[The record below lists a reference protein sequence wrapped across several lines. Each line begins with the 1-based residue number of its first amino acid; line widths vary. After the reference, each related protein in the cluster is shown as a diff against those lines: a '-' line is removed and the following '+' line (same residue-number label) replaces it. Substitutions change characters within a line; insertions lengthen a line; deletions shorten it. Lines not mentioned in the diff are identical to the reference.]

1 MYEQMGYLVH
11 RRCLSILGNASDASD
26 ALQDTFVRAMKYPP
40 KELQSK
46 LGWLYGIATRVCFD
60 ALERRKRTQAWP
72 ARVLTQVKELLGD
85 APTPQPELK
94 LTMASELAKLD
105 ATTREMV
112 VLHHIDGLTQE
123 EIAEQ
128 MGYSRKWV
136 GIKLKNGEERLR
148 GLLGEAEPGA
158 TPGTTPGTRKDEQP

>member
-11 RRCLSILGNASDASD
+11 RRCLSILGNASDAND
-26 ALQDTFVRAMKYPP
+26 ALQDTFVRALKYPP

-60 ALERRKRTQAWP
+60 QLERRRRTQAWP
-72 ARVLTQVKELLGD
+72 GRLLAQIKELISD
-85 APTPQPELK
+85 APEPELR

-105 ATTREMV
+105 AATREMV
-112 VLHHIDGLTQE
+112 VLHHLDGMTQE
-123 EIAEQ
+123 EIARQ

-136 GIKLKNGEERLR
+136 GIKLRTGEERLR
-148 GLLGEAEPGA
+148 QAFGAPAAEE
-158 TPGTTPGTRKDEQP
+158 KQQ

>member
-11 RRCLSILGNASDASD
+11 RRCQSILGNASDAND

-60 ALERRKRTQAWP
+60 QLERRRRTQAWP
-72 ARVLTQVKELLGD
+72 ARLLTQIKELLSETQG
-85 APTPQPELK
+85 PQPELK

-105 ATTREMV
+105 SVTREMV
-112 VLHHIDGLTQE
+112 VLHHLDGLTQE
-123 EIAEQ
+123 EIAQQ

-136 GIKLKNGEERLR
+136 GIKLRTGEERLR
-148 GLLGEAEPGA
+148 QVFATLAAEED
-158 TPGTTPGTRKDEQP
+158 RR